1 MTTLNRNSALLGK
14 KFNEYL
20 LPAILSAMSILL
32 ASFVDGIIVS
42 KLISPDALSAVNL
55 AEPVILFFQALFFL
69 FGIGGLI
76 SISRALG
83 ERDSRK
89 ANVLFTLAAIGAVI
103 VSAIVTVVGTVFKDG
118 IVSLVCNE
126 QKLTKMVSD
135 YVSYSIYG
143 SAFIIIIP
151 TFVFLMRVDG
161 LPKFSSAIL
170 IVSNAVNLVMDI
182 VYIGAFGMGI
192 KGAALATVTGY
203 AVGSLMVLY
212 YLCIYKKRTLK
223 FVKLGAGDLKSLAQL
238 CTSGISSVLNTVLL
252 FVKAILLNRI
262 VIKAGGADAI
272 SIFSVC
278 NFLLTFIS
286 MFVSGGADTMTP
298 IVSMLSGEKDNK
310 GIGIIL
316 KKTFAF
322 VLGCCAAV
330 IAFVCIFPE
339 AVLAIFS
346 VRSESKLA
354 IGVPAV
360 RIFSLSLIGMGISY
374 IMMNYFQSVKHK
386 ALSVMITLLRGIVL
400 TVPLAYAMSKLFG
413 VRGIW
418 WSLFVSE
425 MLTAA
430 AAFGVSFIIRCTH
443 KDKYSSVFLFE
454 SSADSSAVLDV
465 SIEAKKTDAVRVSES
480 ICTFCLENGADGQ
493 RAKYAGLLAEEMVE
507 HIRRFN
513 GENAPQIDLFCK
525 VLDDR
530 VILSVRDNGAI
541 FDPAKVDDDTQGL
554 SNLKMI
560 RSVADKVEYTRV
572 IGLNNMLVELGR

>member
-103 VSAIVTVVGTVFKDG
+103 VSVAVTVVGTVFKDG

-182 VYIGAFGMGI
+182 VYIGALGMGI

-223 FVKLGAGDLKSLAQL
+223 FIKLGAGDFKSLAQL

-400 TVPLAYAMSKLFG
+400 TVPLAYAMSKLF
-413 VRGIW
+413 
-418 WSLFVSE
+418 VSE

-443 KDKYSSVFLFE
+443 KEKYSSVFLFE

-465 SIEAKKTDAVRVSES
+465 SLEAKKTDAVRVSES

-554 SNLKMI
+554 TNLKMI

>member
-1 MTTLNRNSALLGK
+1 MTLKRNGTLLGK

-20 LPAILSAMSILL
+20 LPTILSAMSILL

-42 KLISPDALSAVNL
+42 KLIDPDALSAVNL

-83 ERDSRK
+83 ERDRDK
-89 ANVLFTLAAIGAVI
+89 ANSLFTLAIVGAVI
-103 VSAIVTVVGTVFKDG
+103 ASVVVTAAGTLFKDG
-118 IVSLVCNE
+118 IVSLICNE
-126 QKLTKMVSD
+126 QKLTQMVGE

-143 SAFIIIIP
+143 SSFIIIVP
-151 TFVFLMRVDG
+151 TFVFIMRVDG
-161 LPKFSSAIL
+161 MPKFSSAVL
-170 IVSNAVNLVMDI
+170 IVSNAVNLIMDI
-182 VYIGAFGMGI
+182 VYIKVFDMGI

-203 AVGSLMVLY
+203 AVGALMVLY
-212 YLCIYKKRTLK
+212 YLCIYKKRTLR
-223 FVKLGAGDLKSLAQL
+223 FVKPGAAELKNIAEL
-238 CTSGISSVLNTVLL
+238 CTSGISSVLNTLLL
-252 FVKAILLNRI
+252 FIKAILLNRI
-262 VIKAGGADAI
+262 VINAGGADAI
-272 SIFSVC
+272 SAFSVC

-298 IVSMLSGEKDNK
+298 IVSMLSGEKDHK
-310 GIGIIL
+310 GISIIL
-316 KKTFAF
+316 RKTFVF
-322 VLGCCAAV
+322 VLCCCAAV
-330 IAFVCIFPE
+330 IAIICLFPE
-339 AVLAIFS
+339 TVLALFS
-346 VRSESKLA
+346 VKSESKLA
-354 IGVPAV
+354 MGVPAV

-386 ALSVMITLLRGIVL
+386 PLSIMITLLRGIVL

-413 VRGIW
+413 VKGIW
-418 WSLFVSE
+418 WSLFISE

-430 AAFGVSFIIRCTH
+430 AAFAVSFIIYRTK

-454 SSADSSAVLDV
+454 KAADNGAVYDVSLDAQKRSAV
-465 SIEAKKTDAVRVSES
+465 KVSEDIS
-480 ICTFCLENGADGQ
+480 TFCLENSVSEQ
-493 RAKYAGLLAEEMVE
+493 KAKYAGLLAEEAVE

-513 GENAPQIDLFCK
+513 TEKVPQIDLFCK

-530 VILSVRDNGAI
+530 IILSVRDNGAI
-541 FDPAKVDDDTQGL
+541 FDPANVRDDTEEF

-560 RSVADKVEYTRV
+560 GSVADKVDYTRV

>member
-1 MTTLNRNSALLGK
+1 
-14 KFNEYL
+14 
-20 LPAILSAMSILL
+20 
-32 ASFVDGIIVS
+32 
-42 KLISPDALSAVNL
+42 
-55 AEPVILFFQALFFL
+55 
-69 FGIGGLI
+69 
-76 SISRALG
+76 
-83 ERDSRK
+83 
-89 ANVLFTLAAIGAVI
+89 
-103 VSAIVTVVGTVFKDG
+103 
-118 IVSLVCNE
+118 
-126 QKLTKMVSD
+126 MVSE

-143 SAFIIIIP
+143 SSLIIIVP
-151 TFVFLMRVDG
+151 TFVFIMRVDG
-161 LPKFSSAIL
+161 MPKFSSAIL
-170 IVSNAVNLVMDI
+170 IVSNAVNLIMDI
-182 VYIGAFGMGI
+182 VYIRVFDMGI

-212 YLCIYKKRTLK
+212 YLCIYKKRTLR
-223 FVKLGAGDLKSLAQL
+223 FIKLGASELKNIAEL
-238 CTSGISSVLNTVLL
+238 CTSAISSVLNTLLL
-252 FVKAILLNRI
+252 FIKAIMLNRI
-262 VIKAGGADAI
+262 VINAGGADAI
-272 SIFSVC
+272 SAFSVC

-322 VLGCCAAV
+322 VLCCCAAI
-330 IAFVCIFPE
+330 IAIICLFPQ
-339 AVLAIFS
+339 AILAIFS
-346 VRSESKLA
+346 VKSESKLA

-413 VRGIW
+413 VMGIW
-418 WSLFVSE
+418 WSIVVSE

-430 AAFGVSFIIRCTH
+430 AAFAVSFMILRTK
-443 KDKYSSVFLFE
+443 KDKYISVFLFE
-454 SSADSSAVLDV
+454 RSADNSAVLDV
-465 SIEAKKTDAVRVSES
+465 SLEAKKADAVSVSES
-480 ICTFCLENGADGQ
+480 ICTFCLENSVDEQ
-493 RAKYAGLLAEEMVE
+493 KAKYAGLLAEEMVE

-513 GENAPQIDLFCK
+513 TEKVPQIDLFCK

-541 FDPAKVDDDTQGL
+541 FDPSNVDEDTQEF

-560 RSVADKVEYTRV
+560 DSVADKVEYTRV

>member
-1 MTTLNRNSALLGK
+1 MTLKRNGTLLGK

-20 LPAILSAMSILL
+20 LPTILSAMSILL

-42 KLISPDALSAVNL
+42 KLIDPDALSAVNL

-83 ERDSRK
+83 ERNRDK
-89 ANVLFTLAAIGAVI
+89 ANSLFTLAIVGAVI
-103 VSAIVTVVGTVFKDG
+103 ASAVVTAAGTLFKDG
-118 IVSLVCNE
+118 IVSLICNE
-126 QKLTKMVSD
+126 QKLTQMVSE

-143 SAFIIIIP
+143 SSFIIIVP
-151 TFVFLMRVDG
+151 TFVFIMRVDG
-161 LPKFSSAIL
+161 MPKFSSAVL
-170 IVSNAVNLVMDI
+170 IVSNAVNLIMDI
-182 VYIGAFGMGI
+182 VYIKVFDMGI

-203 AVGSLMVLY
+203 AVGALMVLY
-212 YLCIYKKRTLK
+212 YLCIYKKRTLR
-223 FVKLGAGDLKSLAQL
+223 FVKPGAAELKNIAEL
-238 CTSGISSVLNTVLL
+238 CTSGISSVLNTLLL
-252 FVKAILLNRI
+252 FIKAIMLNRI
-262 VIKAGGADAI
+262 VINAGGADAI
-272 SIFSVC
+272 SAFSVC

-316 KKTFAF
+316 KRTFAF
-322 VLGCCAAV
+322 VLCCCAAI
-330 IAFVCIFPE
+330 IAIICLFPQ
-339 AVLAIFS
+339 AILAIFS
-346 VRSESKLA
+346 VKSESKLA

-386 ALSVMITLLRGIVL
+386 AMSVMITLLRGIVL

-413 VRGIW
+413 VTGIW
-418 WSLFVSE
+418 WSIVVSE

-430 AAFGVSFIIRCTH
+430 AAFAVSFMILRTK
-443 KDKYSSVFLFE
+443 KDKYISVFLFE
-454 SSADSSAVLDV
+454 RSADNSAVFDV
-465 SIEAKKTDAVRVSES
+465 SLEAKKADAVSVSES
-480 ICTFCLENGADGQ
+480 ICTFCLENSVDEQ
-493 RAKYAGLLAEEMVE
+493 KAKYAGLLAEEMVE

-513 GENAPQIDLFCK
+513 TEKVPQIDLFCK

-541 FDPAKVDDDTQGL
+541 FDPSNVDEDTQEF

-560 RSVADKVEYTRV
+560 DSVADKVEYTRV

>member
-1 MTTLNRNSALLGK
+1 MTLKRNGTLLGK

-20 LPAILSAMSILL
+20 LPTILSAMSILL

-42 KLISPDALSAVNL
+42 KLIDPDALSAVNL

-83 ERDSRK
+83 ERNSSK
-89 ANVLFTLAAIGAVI
+89 ANSLFTLAIVGAVI
-103 VSAIVTVVGTVFKDG
+103 ASAVVTAAGTLFKDG
-118 IVSLVCNE
+118 IVSLICNE
-126 QKLTKMVSD
+126 QKLTQMVGE

-143 SAFIIIIP
+143 SSFIIIVP
-151 TFVFLMRVDG
+151 TFVFIMRVDG
-161 LPKFSSAIL
+161 MPKFSSAVL
-170 IVSNAVNLVMDI
+170 IVSNAVNLIMDI
-182 VYIGAFGMGI
+182 VYIKVFDMGI

-203 AVGSLMVLY
+203 AVGALMVLY
-212 YLCIYKKRTLK
+212 YLCIYKKRTLR
-223 FVKLGAGDLKSLAQL
+223 FVKPGAAELKNIAEL
-238 CTSGISSVLNTVLL
+238 CTSGISSVLNTLLL
-252 FVKAILLNRI
+252 FIKAILLNRI
-262 VIKAGGADAI
+262 VINAGGADAI
-272 SIFSVC
+272 SAFSVC

-298 IVSMLSGEKDNK
+298 IVSMLSGEKDHK
-310 GIGIIL
+310 GISIIL
-316 KKTFAF
+316 RKTFVF
-322 VLGCCAAV
+322 VLCCCAAV
-330 IAFVCIFPE
+330 IAIICLFPE
-339 AVLAIFS
+339 TVLALFS
-346 VRSESKLA
+346 VKSESKLA
-354 IGVPAV
+354 MGVPAV

-386 ALSVMITLLRGIVL
+386 PLSIMITLLRGIVL

-413 VRGIW
+413 VKGIW
-418 WSLFVSE
+418 WSLFISE

-430 AAFGVSFIIRCTH
+430 AAFAVSFIIYRTK

-454 SSADSSAVLDV
+454 KAADNGAVYDV
-465 SIEAKKTDAVRVSES
+465 SLDAQKRGAVKVSEDIS
-480 ICTFCLENGADGQ
+480 TFCLENSVSEQ
-493 RAKYAGLLAEEMVE
+493 KAKYAGLLAEEAVE

-513 GENAPQIDLFCK
+513 TEKVPQIDLFCK

-541 FDPAKVDDDTQGL
+541 FDPANVRDDTEEF

-560 RSVADKVEYTRV
+560 GSVADKVDYTRV